1 MGTTTTTAAAAQKL
15 SWIKCV
21 VMRAEASKTHTLHI
35 IYICTH
41 TQTHTPRHTYT
52 HANKPTNQ
60 STLTPAS
67 VTLHTCTHTHTHI
80 GTYTHAYPREGIQV
94 KWEPSY
100 THAHI
105 QTDTQMKQSYFHMS
119 PPKAISVAKLKNYD
133 WRSNNNNK
141 TQPKRSFSHFIRSLH
156 NFQVHEWNF
165 VAAVVVGFIISFF
178 ILEMLNE
185 KQSE

>member
-1 MGTTTTTAAAAQKL
+1 MCSDARWGIKNSYITHHLHLHTHTNTAAHIYACKQTYK
-15 SWIKCV
+15 SIHPNPSFCYI
-21 VMRAEASKTHTLHI
+21 THMH
-35 IYICTH
+35 
-41 TQTHTPRHTYT
+41 
-52 HANKPTNQ
+52 
-60 STLTPAS
+60 
-67 VTLHTCTHTHTHI
+67 THTHTHI

-133 WRSNNNNK
+133 WGSNNNNNNK

-165 VAAVVVGFIISFF
+165 VAVVVVVGFIISFLF
-178 ILEMLNE
+178 
-185 KQSE
+185 

>member
-1 MGTTTTTAAAAQKL
+1 MCSDARWG
-15 SWIKCV
+15 IKN
-21 VMRAEASKTHTLHI
+21 SYITHHLHL
-35 IYICTH
+35 H
-41 TQTHTPRHTYT
+41 THTPRHTYT

-67 VTLHTCTHTHTHI
+67 VTLHTCTHTHI
-80 GTYTHAYPREGIQV
+80 GTYTHAYPRGGIQV

-133 WRSNNNNK
+133 WRSNNNNSK

-165 VAAVVVGFIISFF
+165 VAVVVVVGFIISFLF
-178 ILEMLNE
+178 
-185 KQSE
+185 